1 MRVGENLHSFGKLFW
16 GIWGPNPVA
25 PRSGPESF
33 VLGLKK
39 VSVRVSVTDPDMD
52 RYKNVADG
60 GGSDFVS
67 HLPGPPSLQALPRH
81 CHPTPRVMPRG
92 VLLWCGKTCWSPSN
106 SSTRICEPAC
116 GVSGGPFLLQTVS
129 VIMVFLTKCTRN
141 YPDPYRLPWFSFNS
155 GSPGCWGPD
164 SVNPRGDKFSEA
176 AI

>member
-1 MRVGENLHSFGKLFW
+1 MGPRPYILTPIGYRCFVKNACWGKIYIFLERFFG
-16 GIWGPNPVA
+16 GIWGGNPVA
-25 PRSGPESF
+25 PRSGPESS
-33 VLGLKK
+33 VLGPKK

-60 GGSDFVS
+60 RGGSDVVS

-116 GVSGGPFLLQTVS
+116 GVSGGPFFALNS
-129 VIMVFLTKCTRN
+129 IGYHGFLNKM
-141 YPDPYRLPWFSFNS
+141 PPKLS
-155 GSPGCWGPD
+155 
-164 SVNPRGDKFSEA
+164 
-176 AI
+176 